1 MNILK
6 FFSKN
11 KVLTLF
17 FTILLLIFVVGVI
30 GNSLIKNKIQTWA
43 ETSDSEIQLIEN
55 RITEIINWKQQ
66 KLKNKKNEII
76 THLKKNRKGDFN
88 DFQTEFELINTSD
101 LRISI
106 YKNEELFYWNDK
118 YLGQNIFD
126 NLKLYFDEI
135 FLIHSEINSYFAIKD
150 TFSINNQNYTL
161 DLAKI
166 TEKQYNLNQDYFS
179 ALSLTE
185 EISHEIGSVFN
196 IEYSPFAKKTKDG
209 RKYSF
214 YIKNDKNNT
223 IGVATFLKPTRE
235 NAVKKIENLIS
246 ISQGILALLGYLILG
261 FLLFKSTNVNVNRIL
276 RIVSFI
282 VYLVVLRYLLIL
294 IKFPQ
299 SLFTSDLFTDKYY
312 FSNFGNGL
320 AYSPIELFLTLII
333 FFGFTYFA
341 FRTALEYYNTNRSKK
356 ISLSI
361 SSIVLIIICILLYV
375 LSLRGVGAAIR
386 GFVFDTSLR
395 YFQDTSLNF
404 SLPHFIMHVN
414 VLLIGLISI
423 IGSAILMIIIV
434 SHFKVNNGKWSIKNA
449 IVLLFILFSAEI
461 LYTFLQINP
470 QLTLLL
476 KFFQIVLVFTAVYF
490 VIMYDLQKIT
500 KIIIFFLAGSIFS
513 IGSLLFYNTELE
525 KASLKTTANII
536 SRFDDQWYKN
546 LITETLL
553 SQFSRIEAEN
563 AFSNE
568 NTNYNSSAFKIWSKS
583 QLQKEAINSSVNFVS
598 LSGNLLGGFGSIYP
612 SLSLN
617 KFIDTNSV
625 IEEIQ
630 IFEEPTENN
639 EQKLIRGIF
648 PVKNEFAFIGYLDVS
663 ILADINN
670 FGFSSH
676 PEFISTGKL
685 NERAILKLDKLIIL
699 DYRDNELRIVYGNL
713 NPTQSLNQTII
724 TAELTR
730 GNDAWI
736 ETDINDSEYLIYVK
750 KVLVNNNSRLL
761 AVALREKELSIG
773 LFDFFKIFFTHSLL
787 LFLIVVIYFSI
798 YYKTK
803 FSYQIDLRSKL
814 LLAFLIISLIPLVLT
829 AFYFRNLTE
838 TKNKDAIYYKLGKRA
853 FSIENF
859 INENYDEFLDYEI
872 YRKASDD
879 LNINYSLF
887 KNNRLEFSSNDL
899 LYDVGLFSKILNPIA
914 YEELILNESQEA
926 LVTENVDMYT
936 FNSFYYKGNLLGEP
950 VVIMVADGFNNIRL
964 PLSGS
969 EVDVFLFG
977 IYSLAVV
984 LIIIFSALFANQIS
998 LPIRR
1003 ITSATKSVAAGDLSL
1018 ELKTTA
1024 KGELGE
1030 LVSGF
1035 QYMIR
1040 ELKKNQAMLAEIERE
1055 EAWKEMAKQVAHEIK
1070 NPLTPM
1076 KLSVQQLVAAYN
1088 DKSEKFD
1095 LFFSR
1100 ITTTILNQIETLKNI
1115 ATEFSNFA
1123 RMPKLKL
1130 EEINFVDVINNSV
1143 TLFADENVSIIF
1155 EPYLDDAKIS
1165 GDGEQLKRTIINLI
1179 RNSIQANATK
1189 IILRLNKVNNYIE
1202 LLIEDNGSGIL
1213 KEHINKIFESNFTTK
1228 IEGMGLGLSLAKRY
1242 MSSTGGE
1249 ISVQKSTNEGTTIKL
1264 TFQLSI

>member
-43 ETSDSEIQLIEN
+43 ETSDSEIKSIEN

-76 THLKKNRKGDFN
+76 SHLKKVGKNSFN
-88 DFQTEFELINTSD
+88 DFYTELELINTTD

-106 YKNEELFYWNDK
+106 FKDEELFYWNNK
-118 YLGQNIFD
+118 YLGQGLFN
-126 NLKLYFDEI
+126 NSESNFDEV
-135 FLIHSEINSYFAIKD
+135 FLMQSEINSYFAIKD
-150 TFSINNQNYTL
+150 TFSINNQNYIL
-161 DLAKI
+161 ELAQI
-166 TEKQYNLNQDYFS
+166 TEKQYNLNQDYFNE
-179 ALSLTE
+179 LSLTE
-185 EISHEIGSVFN
+185 EISHEIGSVLK
-196 IEYSPFAKKTKDG
+196 IEYSPSAKKTKDG

-214 YIKNDKNNT
+214 DIKNDENNV

-246 ISQGILALLGYLILG
+246 ISQGVLALIGYLILG
-261 FLLFKSTNVNVNRIL
+261 FLLFSTARGKVNRIV
-276 RIVSFI
+276 RIVSIFA
-282 VYLVVLRYLLIL
+282 YLVVFRYLLIL
-294 IKFPQ
+294 IKLLQ
-299 SLFTSDLFTDKYY
+299 RLFTSDLLSDKYY
-312 FSNFGNGL
+312 FSSFGNGL
-320 AYSPIELFLTLII
+320 AYSPIDLFITLLI

-341 FRTALEYYNTNRSKK
+341 FRYTLDYYNSNESKK
-356 ISLSI
+356 LR
-361 SSIVLIIICILLYV
+361 SSITSAVLIIICISLYV

-395 YFQDTSLNF
+395 YFQDTSLDF
-404 SLPHFIMHVN
+404 SLPHFIMHIN
-414 VLLIGLISI
+414 LLLIGLISI
-423 IGSAILMIIIV
+423 IGSAILMILIG
-434 SHFKVNNGKWSIKNA
+434 SQLKFNYGKWNFKNA
-449 IVLLFILFSAEI
+449 IVLLFILFSAE
-461 LYTFLQINP
+461 LFYTFLQNNP

-476 KFFQIVLVFTAVYF
+476 KFFQIIMVFIAVYL
-490 VIMYDLQKIT
+490 VIINELQKIT
-500 KIIIFFLAGSIFS
+500 KIIIFFLAASIFS
-513 IGSLLFYNTELE
+513 ISSLLFYNTELE

-536 SRFDDQWYKN
+536 SRFDDQWYKK

-553 SQFSRIEAEN
+553 SQFSRIEAED

-568 NTNYNSSAFKIWSKS
+568 NTNFNSSAFKIWSKS

-612 SLSLN
+612 TLSLN

-630 IFEEPTENN
+630 IFEEPTDNDQ
-639 EQKLIRGIF
+639 QKLIRGIF
-648 PVKNEFAFIGYLDVS
+648 PVKDEFAFIGYLDVS
-663 ILADINN
+663 ILADMNN

-685 NERAILKLDKLIIL
+685 NEKAILKLDKLIIL
-699 DYRDNELRIVYGNL
+699 DYRDNELQIVYGNL
-713 NPTQSLNQTII
+713 NPTQAFNQTII
-724 TAELTR
+724 TAELTK
-730 GNDAWI
+730 GNDAWV
-736 ETDINDSEYLIYVK
+736 ETNINSSEYLIYVK

-787 LFLIVVIYFSI
+787 LFLIVIIYFGI

-803 FSYQIDLRSKL
+803 LSYQIDLRSKL

-859 INENYDEFLDYEI
+859 INENYEEFLDYDI
-872 YRKASDD
+872 YRKASND
-879 LNINYSLF
+879 LNVNYSLF

-899 LYDVGLFSKILNPIA
+899 LYDVGLFPKILNPLA
-914 YEELILNESQEA
+914 YKELILNESQEA

-936 FNSFYYKGNLLGEP
+936 FKSFYYKGTLLGEP

-1003 ITSATKSVAAGDLSL
+1003 ITSATKSVAAGDFSL

-1035 QYMIR
+1035 QYMIK

-1095 LFFSR
+1095 LFFGR
-1100 ITTTILNQIETLKNI
+1100 ITSTILNQIETLKNI

-1130 EEINFVDVINNSV
+1130 EEINCVDVINNSV

-1155 EPYLDDAKIS
+1155 EQYLDDAKIS

-1189 IILRLNKVNNYIE
+1189 INLRLTKNNNNLE
-1202 LLIEDNGSGIL
+1202 LLIDDNGTGISI
-1213 KEHINKIFESNFTTK
+1213 EHINKIFESNFTTK
-1228 IEGMGLGLSLAKRY
+1228 IGGMGLGLSLAKRY
-1242 MSSTGGE
+1242 MSSTGGD
-1249 ISVQKSTNEGTTIKL
+1249 ITIHKSTSKGTTIKL
-1264 TFQLSI
+1264 RFQL